1 MFSLWGKRYL
11 TPFIQHART
20 NGLTRKEVND
30 ISRVYGSEF
39 GTKAFGKTGE
49 ALTSTNAQAFENTR
63 SGLKDVAR
71 QGLGGEEAKALDATL
86 SAMYDTQLLVQ
97 KNVEAVTKLEQRIQ
111 ERGLVEKAGYY
122 VSKYADILTGGSLR
136 GFVGGILP
144 RGAGYKTM
152 NALDI
157 EQSLR
162 KNLDI
167 VEEALKAQTDEQF
180 LAILRK
186 NNPVFNAGP
195 KGQSQ

>member
-1 MFSLWGKRYL
+1 M
-11 TPFIQHART
+11 
-20 NGLTRKEVND
+20 
-30 ISRVYGSEF
+30 
-39 GTKAFGKTGE
+39 
-49 ALTSTNAQAFENTR
+49 
-63 SGLKDVAR
+63 KDVAR